1 MAYQDIAYKDKVE
14 ILLNHPTIKTS
25 VKLAH
30 VLGVSR
36 NSIINWR
43 DDDSNINAENRD
55 SIDFLY
61 CKVIGLDTLNDI
73 AIEAIPLPEN
83 FFFEPDL
90 KDVLARRLSFGSL
103 EIEVSVDEGKF
114 KQVIDNIIP
123 NDMNTQAVLE
133 VVGVVN
139 ATRHMMDAISEDSFD
154 IDSRQIRDWHY
165 NLMQGIRRDAGQYSK
180 NLRIIP
186 DAEVA
191 TTAPEDIEAEI
202 EYWVSKYRGIALVI
216 DIAKAHAHFES
227 IHPFGDGNGRI
238 GRLIMTAQY
247 LQAGLMPPEINGYNK
262 AMYYATLEHAQI
274 SGNIKPLAI
283 FLCEQSKNLGE
294 YHKNKI
300 SGVQFFKKKW
310 GCPR

>member
-1 MAYQDIAYKDKVE
+1 MAYQDVSYKDKIE
-14 ILLNHPTIKTS
+14 ILLNHPTVKTS
-25 VKLAH
+25 VKLSH
-30 VLGVSR
+30 LLGVSR
-36 NSIINWR
+36 NTIVVWR
-43 DDDSNINAENRD
+43 DDDRNINAENRD
-55 SIDFLY
+55 SIDFWY
-61 CKVIGLDTLNDI
+61 CKVIGLDSLNDVEI
-73 AIEAIPLPEN
+73 DSIVLPDN

-123 NDMNTQAVLE
+123 NNMNTQAVLE
-133 VVGVVN
+133 VVGVTN
-139 ATRHMMDAISEDSFD
+139 ATRRMMDTISEDSFD

-165 NLMQGIRRDAGQYSK
+165 NLMQGIRRDAGRYST
-180 NLRIIP
+180 NIRIIP

-191 TTAPEDIEAEI
+191 TTDPEDIEAEI
-202 EYWVSKYRGIALVI
+202 EYWVSKYRGIESVM

-227 IHPFGDGNGRI
+227 IHPFGDGNGRV

-274 SGNIKPLAI
+274 SGNIKPLAV
-283 FLCEQSKNLGE
+283 FLCEQSKKLSE
-294 YHKNKI
+294 SHLNKP
-300 SGVQFFKKKW
+300 SGVQLFKE
-310 GCPR
+310 

>member
-1 MAYQDIAYKDKVE
+1 MAYQDDPYKDKIE

-25 VKLAH
+25 VKLSH

-43 DDDSNINAENRD
+43 DDDRNINTENRD
-55 SIDFLY
+55 SIDFWY
-61 CKVIGLDTLNDI
+61 CKVVSLDSLNDVE
-73 AIEAIPLPEN
+73 IESIPLPDK
-83 FFFEPDL
+83 FLFEPNL

-133 VVGVVN
+133 VVGVAN
-139 ATRHMMDAISEDSFD
+139 ATRRMMDAISEDGFVV
-154 IDSRQIRDWHY
+154 DSRQIRDWHY
-165 NLMQGIRRDAGQYSK
+165 NLMQGIRRDAGQYSTK
-180 NLRIIP
+180 MRIIP

-191 TTAPEDIEAEI
+191 TTEPEDIEAEI
-202 EYWVSKYRGIALVI
+202 EYWVSKYRGIDSVM
-216 DIAKAHAHFES
+216 DMAKAHAHFES
-227 IHPFGDGNGRI
+227 IHPFGDGNGRV

-262 AMYYATLEHAQI
+262 AMYYATLEHAQL
-274 SGNIKPLAI
+274 SGNIKPLAV
-283 FLCEQSKNLGE
+283 FLYEQSKKLTE
-294 YHKNKI
+294 SYLNKA
-300 SGVQFFKKKW
+300 SGTQLFKE
-310 GCPR
+310 